1 MATSA
6 LSKVSTLL
14 RPVTAR
20 RSVGPI
26 GIDFGLESVHLVQ
39 FESIDGA
46 PPTLRARASV
56 SIDDSREALLDNP
69 AKLRNLLRHAFA
81 SDAFKGRNAVV
92 ALPVGLFR
100 TMSIN
105 FLSSPEKDDGAAVLR
120 VMKDRLD
127 GDLADYVIDYLPV
140 NSSSKNNE
148 RLALVAVSE
157 RAPIVEFLETMR
169 KAGLEVDALE
179 IGPVAIGRLVS
190 ALAAAA
196 DSGNA
201 LVINAGR
208 DASYLTLISGDD
220 LLFDQQ
226 IRFGENA
233 LVNQLAETL
242 DMSGELAR
250 DLMMQGGIRSSQ
262 DTIAST
268 IDEAGLGDTIAEI
281 LKPQFLA
288 LVDEIKRVCLYA
300 AAETRGGAVSKV
312 YLLGSLAHWP
322 GADKLL
328 GELAEMHVEK
338 IQDPLRTFRT
348 DEAHSGDAALAPELA
363 VATGLALR
371 ESSHYG

>member
-14 RPVTAR
+14 RPIAAR
-20 RSVGPI
+20 RSIGPI

-39 FESIDGA
+39 FESVNGA
-46 PPTLRARASV
+46 SPTLRARASV
-56 SIDDSREALLDNP
+56 PIVLSREALLDDP
-69 AKLRNLLRHAFA
+69 AELRAVLRKALS
-81 SDAFKGRNAVV
+81 SDAFKGREAVV

-105 FLSSPEKDDGAAVLR
+105 YLSSPEKDDGAAVLR

-140 NSSSKNNE
+140 NSRSKNNE

-157 RAPIVEFLETMR
+157 REPIVALLEALR
-169 KAGLEVDALE
+169 RAGLTVDALE

-190 ALAAAA
+190 ALAAEN

-242 DMSGELAR
+242 DLSGELAR
-250 DLMMQGGIRSSQ
+250 DLMMRGGIQPSH
-262 DTIAST
+262 DAVAST

-281 LKPQFLA
+281 LKPEFLR

-300 AAETRGGAVSKV
+300 AAETRGGAVNKV

-322 GADKLL
+322 GADELL
-328 GELAEMHVEK
+328 GNLADMHVEK
-338 IQDPLRTFRT
+338 IQDPLQTFRT
-348 DEAHSGDAALAPELA
+348 DEAHSGEAALSPELA

-371 ESSHYG
+371 ESDHYG

>member
-39 FESIDGA
+39 FESVNGA
-46 PPTLRARASV
+46 SPTLRARASV
-56 SIDDSREALLDNP
+56 PIDLSREALLDDP
-69 AKLRNLLRHAFA
+69 ARLRAVLRKALS

-105 FLSSPEKDDGAAVLR
+105 YLSSPEKDDGAAVLR

-140 NSSSKNNE
+140 NSRSKNNE

-157 RAPIVEFLETMR
+157 RAPVVELLEALR
-169 KAGLEVDALE
+169 KAGLSVDALE

-190 ALAAAA
+190 ALAAET

-201 LVINAGR
+201 LIINAGR

-233 LVNQLAETL
+233 LVSQLADTL
-242 DMSGELAR
+242 DMSEELAR
-250 DLMMQGGIRSSQ
+250 DLMVRSGIQPSQ
-262 DTIAST
+262 DAVAST
-268 IDEAGLGDTIAEI
+268 IDEAGLADTIAEI
-281 LKPQFLA
+281 LKPQFLT

-300 AAETRGGAVSKV
+300 AAETRGGAVSRV

-322 GADKLL
+322 GADELL
-328 GELAEMHVEK
+328 GSLADMRVEK
-338 IQDPLRTFRT
+338 IQDPLKTFRA

-371 ESSHYG
+371 ESDHYG